1 MPVSRRSFIHAIGAA
16 GGYSAAFTAMQ
27 ALGLLAPSTAFAAG
41 APPDLAKGGGGNG
54 AKVVILG
61 AGVSGMAAA
70 WELGKA
76 GYDCTILEARARTGG
91 RVWTVRRGDKI
102 EMTDGSRQVCAWDE
116 GQYMNAGAARL
127 PSHHQIVLGYCRE
140 LGVELEVE
148 VNTSRSALLL
158 NPEANGGKPIQMR
171 TAINDTRGHVSEL
184 LAKAINKGA
193 LDQDL
198 TAEDKQRMVA
208 FLKTYGDL
216 SPDLFYKGS
225 QRAGLKIEPGAGD
238 ERATPYDPISLK
250 ALLDE
255 DLWNGVL
262 FEETID
268 MQATMFQPKGGMD
281 AIPHAFAKALGPKI
295 IKRQCEVRQIR
306 KTAKG
311 VRIAYHDKVANQ
323 DLTIEADYC
332 ISTIP
337 LPVLAKID
345 ADFSPAYKA
354 AIARTPYRDSI
365 KIGWQA
371 PRFWEG
377 PRYQIYGGLSFVKG
391 PSNMVWYPS
400 YGLHSK
406 TGVLLGA
413 YAGGRAADELAKM
426 PRAAQIEHTR
436 KVIEAMHPGCGQLL
450 EKPMQVQWAAVP
462 YNLGIGVG
470 WASDDEPDYHLLGQP
485 DGPIHFAGEYLSHVG
500 AWQEGAIRAAHRAI
514 IMLDAQHRNGQ
525 PVTAQRTI

>member
-27 ALGLLAPSTAFAAG
+27 TLGLLAPSTAFAG
-41 APPDLAKGGGGNG
+41 APPDLAKGGGGAG

-61 AGVSGMAAA
+61 AGVAGMAAA

-91 RVWTVRRGDKI
+91 RVWTVRKGDKI
-102 EMTDGSRQVCAWDE
+102 EMADGSRQVCQWDE

-148 VNTSRSALLL
+148 VNSSRSAFLL

-193 LDQDL
+193 LDADL

-225 QRAGLKIEPGAGD
+225 ERAGLKVEPGAGD
-238 ERATPYDPISLK
+238 ERAAPYDPVSMK
-250 ALLDE
+250 ALLDQ

-262 FEETID
+262 FEEVID

-281 AIPHAFAKALGPKI
+281 MIPHAFAKALGSKI

-306 KTAKG
+306 KTGKG
-311 VRIAYHDKVANQ
+311 VKIAYR
-323 DLTIEADYC
+323 DLAAGVDATIEADYC

-345 ADFSPAYKA
+345 ADFSPAYKT

-365 KIGWQA
+365 KIAWQA

-377 PRYQIYGGLSFVKG
+377 PKYQIYGGLSFVKG

-406 TGVLLGA
+406 TGVILGA
-413 YAGGRAADELAKM
+413 YAGGRAADQLAKM
-426 PRAAQIEHTR
+426 SRADQIEHTR
-436 KVIEAMHPGCGQLL
+436 KVIDAMHPGCGKLL
-450 EKPMQVQWAAVP
+450 EKPLQVQWGAVP
-462 YNLGIGVG
+462 YNHGIGVG

-514 IMLDAQHRNGQ
+514 VMLDAQHRKGQ
-525 PVTAQRTI
+525 PVTAQRVI